1 MTTARRFVCKSFL
14 FKGLKTLWALNV
26 LSSQTRVTL
35 MKSSKQHLVYIKI
48 LLRSFKKFGR
58 MKLLVIITRVT
69 LIMSSKDFNN
79 VTLLFDDHEFH
90 AHKVILAV
98 NIAAAFPIGEAS
110 PHSTG
115 SSRGVTSLG
124 SGHWRQVWSQNL
136 WPYDFCHDICFEFFW
151 PYNFRNDR
159 PFE

>member
-1 MTTARRFVCKSFL
+1 MP
-14 FKGLKTLWALNV
+14 
-26 LSSQTRVTL
+26 SSQTRVTL
-35 MKSSKQHLVYIKI
+35 MKSSKQHLVYIK
-48 LLRSFKKFGR
+48 RSFKKFGR

-69 LIMSSKDFNN
+69 LIMSFKDFNN
-79 VTLLFDDHEFH
+79 ATLLFDGHEFH

-124 SGHWRQVWSQNL
+124 SGHWRQV
-136 WPYDFCHDICFEFFW
+136 
-151 PYNFRNDR
+151 
-159 PFE
+159 

>member
-1 MTTARRFVCKSFL
+1 MSIKPVVITNKSNID
-14 FKGLKTLWALNV
+14 KI
-26 LSSQTRVTL
+26 
-35 MKSSKQHLVYIKI
+35 IKVEFGI
-48 LLRSFKKFGR
+48 YKKKLLGSFKKFGR

-69 LIMSSKDFNN
+69 FIMSSKDFNN

-98 NIAAAFPIGEAS
+98 NIAAAFPIGEVS

-124 SGHWRQVWSQNL
+124 SGHWRQVRSQNV
-136 WPYDFCHDICFEFFW
+136 
-151 PYNFRNDR
+151 
-159 PFE
+159 

>member
-1 MTTARRFVCKSFL
+1 MSIKPVVITDKSNIDEVIEAAFSI
-14 FKGLKTLWALNV
+14 N
-26 LSSQTRVTL
+26 
-35 MKSSKQHLVYIKI
+35 KI
-48 LLRSFKKFGR
+48 PLRSFKRFGR

-69 LIMSSKDFNN
+69 LIMSFKDFNN

-124 SGHWRQVWSQNL
+124 SGHWRQV
-136 WPYDFCHDICFEFFW
+136 
-151 PYNFRNDR
+151 
-159 PFE
+159 

>member
-1 MTTARRFVCKSFL
+1 
-14 FKGLKTLWALNV
+14 
-26 LSSQTRVTL
+26 
-35 MKSSKQHLVYIKI
+35 
-48 LLRSFKKFGR
+48 
-58 MKLLVIITRVT
+58 MKLLVIITRAT
-69 LIMSSKDFNN
+69 LIMSFKDFNN

-124 SGHWRQVWSQNL
+124 SGHWRQV
-136 WPYDFCHDICFEFFW
+136 
-151 PYNFRNDR
+151 
-159 PFE
+159 

>member
-1 MTTARRFVCKSFL
+1 MSIKPVVITDKSNIDEVIVAAFSINKIPLRR
-14 FKGLKTLWALNV
+14 
-26 LSSQTRVTL
+26 
-35 MKSSKQHLVYIKI
+35 
-48 LLRSFKKFGR
+48 FKKFGR

-115 SSRGVTSLG
+115 SSRGVTSLE
-124 SGHWRQVWSQNL
+124 SGHWRQL
-136 WPYDFCHDICFEFFW
+136 
-151 PYNFRNDR
+151 
-159 PFE
+159 

>member
-1 MTTARRFVCKSFL
+1 MP
-14 FKGLKTLWALNV
+14 
-26 LSSQTRVTL
+26 SSQTRVTL
-35 MKSSKQHLVYIKI
+35 MQSSKQHLVYIKV

-69 LIMSSKDFNN
+69 LIMSFKDFNN

-98 NIAAAFPIGEAS
+98 NIAAALPIGEAS

-124 SGHWRQVWSQNL
+124 SGHWRQV
-136 WPYDFCHDICFEFFW
+136 
-151 PYNFRNDR
+151 
-159 PFE
+159 